1 LNNLDTFPPPR
12 VLYAP
17 PVVRKKRQAKGVN
30 SDRVSIILN
39 RLPENWKKTV
49 SYPDCYTHR
58 DAANKFVS
66 IMNEMGWG
74 SLLDC

>member
-1 LNNLDTFPPPR
+1 MTTAY
-12 VLYAP
+12 VIE
-17 PVVRKKRQAKGVN
+17 K
-30 SDRVSIILN
+30 SDIENICPAEILN